1 MSGFCFITKWSWRKS
16 TACRTCGARLAT
28 SVAHLLFPWCRME
41 WIIFIQS
48 HRPLR
53 ARLSFPFPRHLAS
66 KLAMRGNEKASAISC
81 ADFVLHGDHQVELA
95 GMYSMPHLQCSPRHI
110 RGSSAISLARYRV
123 DHLHTKPLS
132 ASRPSVF
139 SISTTSSKQSC
150 YAWE

>member
-1 MSGFCFITKWSWRKS
+1 MSGFCFISKWSWREC
-16 TACRTCGARLAT
+16 TACRTCSARLAT
-28 SVAHLLFPWCRME
+28 SVAHLLFPWRGME

-95 GMYSMPHLQCSPRHI
+95 GIEP
-110 RGSSAISLARYRV
+110 A
-123 DHLHTKPLS
+123 
-132 ASRPSVF
+132 
-139 SISTTSSKQSC
+139 SKQGSLRLSTC
-150 YAWE
+150 LAFY